1 MKGSINGIT
10 RWIIAVCAL
19 MAFYVRLTLHNNYV
33 IWKCWKAD
41 YEFGITCLSGLIPIS
56 FLLMNI

>member
-19 MAFYVRLTLHNNYV
+19 MECYIRLTLDNNYV
-33 IWKCWKAD
+33 IWKRW
-41 YEFGITCLSGLIPIS
+41 ES
-56 FLLMNI
+56 